1 MGIYQKVI
9 TGLAIFVVAAISTAA
24 NAAGLDMSGITG
36 AVDAATVVA
45 AISSIAVIK
54 FGPSFAKWGYAKVTS
69 MFGR

>member
-1 MGIYQKVI
+1 MGIYQKVK
-9 TGLAIFVVAAISTAA
+9 TGLAIVAVAAVSTAA

-36 AVDAATVVA
+36 AVDASTVVA